1 MHHTKNIDTAVV
13 GGGLAGLT
21 AAALLA
27 ETGHRVAVFERSG
40 ALGGRAATQVKDGFH
55 LNYGAHAWY
64 TGGPGTAVL
73 ARLGIPLRGRTPQAA
88 GGFVIRQGRLRTLPI
103 GFVSLLTTDLLGLHG
118 KLEAAR
124 LLARLPG
131 MDTAPYDS
139 MALSEWLRREI
150 HEPVARDTIE
160 MFIRVATYA
169 HAPQVMSAG
178 AGLSALQLVL
188 RENVLYLDGG
198 WQPIVDAL
206 SATARA
212 SGADVHHSA
221 AVAEVLVHDDGVRGV
236 RLSDG
241 RTVMA
246 PNVVL
251 AVAPSVARGLVPAA
265 PARATASWQGLAA
278 KAASLDLGLA
288 RLPKRANI
296 VAFGIECPLYY
307 SVHSATAALAPR
319 HGAMIHVAKYLDPAG
334 PSDPP
339 AVEREL
345 ESVLDLLQPGWRS
358 EVVVRRYLPAMTV
371 TNAIP
376 LASSGGL
383 RGRALV
389 EVRDVPGLFLAGDW
403 VGARGML
410 ANAAVASA
418 AEAAA
423 RVVERGRRV
432 RVPEGAGAVA

>member
-1 MHHTKNIDTAVV
+1 MHHPKNIDTAVV

-27 ETGHRVAVFERSG
+27 EAGHRVALFERSG
-40 ALGGRAATQVKDGFH
+40 SLGGRAATQIKEGFS

-64 TGGPGTAVL
+64 RGGPGTAVL
-73 ARLGIPLRGRTPQAA
+73 ARLDIPLRGRTPRAA
-88 GGFVIRQGRLRTLPI
+88 GGFAIREGRLRTLPI

-118 KLEAAR
+118 KLETAR
-124 LLARLPG
+124 LLARLPRL
-131 MDTAPYDS
+131 DTAPYDG

-150 HEPVARDTIE
+150 HDAVARATIE

-169 HAPQVMSAG
+169 NAPRVMSAG

-188 RENVLYLDGG
+188 RDNVLYLDGG

-206 SATARA
+206 LVKSRA
-212 SGADVHHSA
+212 LGVDVHHSA
-221 AVAEVLVHDDGVRGV
+221 GVAEALVHDGGVSGV

-241 RTVMA
+241 RMVTA

-265 PARATASWQGLAA
+265 PARATASWQGLVA

-296 VAFGIECPLYY
+296 VAFGIDCPLYY

-319 HGAMIHVAKYLDPAG
+319 HGAMIHVAKYLDPAA
-334 PSDPP
+334 PPDPP

-371 TNAIP
+371 TNAIL

-383 RGRALV
+383 RGRAPV

-432 RVPEGAGAVA
+432 AQGAGAVA